1 MILYSQCHVALASGS
16 NFTPEIII
24 VSNCHSLRQVFAL
37 IAWGIFTTNI
47 AEIVQMVIAAL
58 PTYSSLG

>member
-1 MILYSQCHVALASGS
+1 MVLYSQCHVHWLLAP
-16 NFTPEIII
+16 TLP
-24 VSNCHSLRQVFAL
+24 LRQVFAL

-47 AEIVQMVIAAL
+47 AEIVRMVNAAL